1 MLGRMDTL
9 RSYFHRESVNKKFE
23 AFIALT
29 IIASVICF
37 SLETLPELPHHAS
50 SILSIMEYA
59 FVTIFTLEY
68 LLRVFTAE
76 KPLKFI
82 FSFYGI
88 IDLLAIAPFY
98 MSGLIGLETL
108 KLMRLFRLVRVL
120 KLMRYGS
127 ALKRFYDAIAESREE
142 LIIFFTATIIIIF
155 LGAVGIYHF
164 EHQAQPQAFRSIFD
178 ALWWSVVTLTTVG
191 YGDLYPI
198 TDGGRLFTFVILLAG
213 LGLIAVPTGIIA
225 SALNSVRRE
234 QEQEK
239 KELEEEKN
247 SDAV

>member
-1 MLGRMDTL
+1 MDTL
-9 RSYFHRESVNKKFE
+9 RNYLQRDTISQKFE
-23 AFIALT
+23 AFIALI
-29 IIASVICF
+29 IIASVISF
-37 SLETLPELPHHAS
+37 SLETLPDLPLHIAS
-50 SILSIMEYA
+50 TLSTLEYV
-59 FVTIFTLEY
+59 FVTIFTAEY

-76 KPLKFI
+76 RPLKFI

-98 MSGLIGLETL
+98 MSGLVGLETL

-142 LIIFFTATIIIIF
+142 LIIFFTATMIVIF
-155 LGAVGIYHF
+155 LAAVGIYHF
-164 EHQAQPQAFRSIFD
+164 EHQAQPDAFRSIFD

-198 TDGGRLFTFVILLAG
+198 TDGGRLFTFLILLAG

-234 QEQEK
+234 QEQEE
-239 KELEEEKN
+239 KEQEEERD
-247 SDAV
+247 SDSV